1 MSSLP
6 YPKDGKRNLQIP
18 SPENSN
24 SIPQYQGY
32 PPPQNNHFVAP
43 NVPYQNN
50 APGMMPAYNQQP
62 QQGYQGYAPQ
72 QKDLPVFSPQSQ
84 GYQGQP
90 GYPPQPQGYGP
101 PTPGYPPQPQGYS
114 PTSPGYPPQPQG
126 YSPGYS
132 QQPQGPGYPP
142 QPQSYPSSAP
152 QAPGNS
158 SPIPAYSAQPLTSP
172 TMDAIGNLFSEVK
185 LNKGLPTKGQLLAI
199 GKLKEQLCIFI
210 NCSFIEFM

>member
-6 YPKDGKRNLQIP
+6 YPNDDKRNLQIP

-24 SIPQYQGY
+24 SLPQYQGY

-90 GYPPQPQGYGP
+90 AYPPQPQGYGP
-101 PTPGYPPQPQGYS
+101 PPPGYPPQPQGYG

-199 GKLKEQLCIFI
+199 GKFKEQLCF
-210 NCSFIEFM
+210 